1 MGFFFF
7 FFLWLKLRPITKML
21 WKSSKDYIICL
32 YGWYINKAIFLHTSF
47 EEWPRTLLS
56 QPAATGVSNGSM
68 VQIHPPS
75 TIELSKKSFDEW
87 LLCQDLPH
95 HFLGM
100 GGGRGRWSE
109 LTCTIVGDEKKSWN
123 VNWNYSYFGQWSCF
137 VCIIKYRSGIYDW
150 EIGA

>member
-1 MGFFFF
+1 MGFFF

-109 LTCTIVGDEKKSWN
+109 LTCTVVGDEKKSWMLIGTTLTL
-123 VNWNYSYFGQWSCF
+123 VNGAVLF
-137 VCIIKYRSGIYDW
+137 VSLS
-150 EIGA
+150 IGLGFMIER